1 YDRPRWISILEK
13 EVPMAAILRW
23 FHDGDVR
30 YRAYFR
36 ASEAKPTVRELIIAS
51 PEGEAV
57 DVVEDDRRLEDFS
70 HAELIEYARRLRAQV
85 RGAHQGVGD
94 AAAD

>member
-1 YDRPRWISILEK
+1 MS
-13 EVPMAAILRW
+13 AILRW

-36 ASEAKPTVRELIIAS
+36 ASESAPSFRELIFAS
-51 PEGEAV
+51 PEGQKIDIVAT
-57 DVVEDDRRLEDFS
+57 DRSLEDYS
-70 HAELIEYARRLRAQV
+70 YGELLDYARRLRAELQA
-85 RGAHQGVGD
+85 RDNLRLSD